1 MECPDRTVTIAR
13 NSLLLYPRE
22 EVLHGKHILIEEL
35 VDDDTLM
42 SLTGHFSVGWDV
54 DANLILAPRKL
65 QHIVATYTVYCDKR
79 VGTQNNGCMPHSQAL
94 RPCR

>member
-1 MECPDRTVTIAR
+1 MQSWNAQTAIAR

-65 QHIVATYTVYCDKR
+65 QHIVATYTVYCDKH
-79 VGTQNNGCMPHSQAL
+79 VGKQNN
-94 RPCR
+94 